1 MRKMNEPA
9 AYSQLMGIGC
19 RCLLML
25 L

>member
-1 MRKMNEPA
+1 MNEPA
-9 AYSQLMGIGC
+9 AYSLLMGIGC